1 MSARASTQPKLGRKF
16 GGMCSGR
23 SRLWKQSQNLS
34 FFFFFPSPN
43 HLSQPPASKHILP
56 GHVWLPRWISYA
68 SFWHLLLFLEV

>member
-23 SRLWKQSQNLS
+23 SRLWKQPKSV

-43 HLSQPPASKHILP
+43 DLSQPPASKHILP
-56 GHVWLPRWISYA
+56 GRVWLP
-68 SFWHLLLFLEV
+68 